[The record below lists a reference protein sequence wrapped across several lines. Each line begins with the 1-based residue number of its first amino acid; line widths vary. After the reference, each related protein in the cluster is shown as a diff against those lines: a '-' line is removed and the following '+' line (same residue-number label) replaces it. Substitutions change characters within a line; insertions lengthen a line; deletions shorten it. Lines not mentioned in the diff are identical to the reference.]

1 MSSIPPRTALLVLT
15 LGDGRVL
22 GHLPPIEV
30 ATPWWQDARPI
41 IEAAREAFGLEVV
54 ILRLLGADLPRPP
67 GGNVT
72 YLAEVAEP
80 LPVAARKRLAP
91 WTEPLVDDPLRLP
104 WAVPGGPDADLQWA
118 SGVIRTLGLERAGPA
133 EQIRTWNLSSI
144 WRLPLRSGS
153 AWLKVVPPFF
163 AHEGHIVRL
172 LQGGPVPRLLGHARD
187 RTLSADI
194 PGADRY
200 DAGLPDLL
208 EMVSRLVALQAGW
221 IGRTDEL
228 LKIGLPDWRGP
239 ALTLALAALVERR
252 GAELAPNDRRV
263 LETFVADLPNRF
275 AAIEACGIPDTLVHG
290 DFHPGNVRGAAGS
303 LVLLDWG
310 DCGVGQPML
319 DMSAFL
325 DRIPPSA
332 VDRVRSRWQIAWRT
346 AVPGSD
352 PNRAA
357 ALLAAI
363 ACSRQALIYQVFLD
377 AIELSEQPY
386 HRDDPAEWLARAAT
400 LVRADRAPLICRQAG
415 AV

>member
-1 MSSIPPRTALLVLT
+1 VSSIPPRKALLVLT

-22 GHLPPIEV
+22 GQLPPIDV

-41 IEAAREAFGLEVV
+41 VEAARKAFGLEVV

-67 GGNVT
+67 GGQVN

-80 LPVAARKRLAP
+80 LPEAARERLAP
-91 WTEPLVDDPLRLP
+91 WTEPLVDDPLRLR
-104 WAVPGGPDADLQWA
+104 WAVPGGPNADLQWA
-118 SGVIRTLGLERAGPA
+118 SGVLQMLGLERVGPA
-133 EQIRTWNLSSI
+133 EQVRTWNLSSI
-144 WRLPLRSGS
+144 WRLPLRDEA

-163 AHEGHIVRL
+163 AHEGDIIRL

-200 DAGLPDLL
+200 DAGLPELL
-208 EMVSRLVALQAGW
+208 EMVSRLVALQTAW

-228 LKIGLPDWRGP
+228 FEIGLPDWRGP
-239 ALTLALAALVERR
+239 ALTLAVAALVERR
-252 GAELAPNDRRV
+252 SAELAARDRRD
-263 LETFVADLPNRF
+263 LETFVADLPRRF
-275 AAIEACGIPDTLVHG
+275 AAVEGCGIPDTIVHG
-290 DFHPGNVRGAAGS
+290 DFFPGNVRGEAGS

-319 DMSAFL
+319 DMSTFL
-325 DRIPPSA
+325 DRIPPGA
-332 VDRVRSRWQIAWRT
+332 IDRVSSHWRIAWRT

-352 PNRAA
+352 PDRAA
-357 ALLAAI
+357 ALLAPVAS
-363 ACSRQALIYQVFLD
+363 SRLALIYQVFLD
-377 AIELSEQPY
+377 AIESSEQPY
-386 HRDDPAEWLARAAT
+386 HRDDPAEWLARTAT
-400 LVRADRAPLICRQAG
+400 LVRADRASLVRRQAG